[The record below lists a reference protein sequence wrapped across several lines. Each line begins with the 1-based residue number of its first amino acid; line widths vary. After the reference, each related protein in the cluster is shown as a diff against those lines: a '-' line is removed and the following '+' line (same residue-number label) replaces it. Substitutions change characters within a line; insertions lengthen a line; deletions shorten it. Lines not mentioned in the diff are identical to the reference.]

1 MQYWLNPKLQN
12 EYIRKNEK
20 KAKLCV
26 GGSVVVKGLIVSL
39 SELGS
44 IKWWGW
50 KIKNNMS
57 IWIRNRAE
65 KKQFQESKVVASRKA
80 DFRVGRSQAGKP
92 LFFINLFFF
101 FLKKNN
107 YEYVL
112 LWYKYE
118 LHFTK
123 KHWESH
129 FVLNSKYIAIFVYF
143 GHPLKPEIQ
152 FSWCLHPLSY
162 ALTRDFFCPSPSVEL

>member
-101 FLKKNN
+101 FKKRTTMNMYYFDIN
-107 YEYVL
+107 
-112 LWYKYE
+112 
-118 LHFTK
+118 T
-123 KHWESH
+123 S
-129 FVLNSKYIAIFVYF
+129 YILQRNTEKVTSFWI
-143 GHPLKPEIQ
+143 LSTLQ
-152 FSWCLHPLSY
+152 FSSILVIL
-162 ALTRDFFCPSPSVEL
+162 